1 MNSLAVEKYRES
13 IVSGS
18 ILITMIRLG
27 TPLMIADLIGLVYM
41 VTDAYWLSR
50 FSQYV
55 LSVPGQWFPM
65 FFILASFPMGVS
77 AANLALV
84 SQYVGAKLYNK
95 ASEVSS
101 KMFTLCLLTS
111 VILALVFHIVKRYAY
126 FYIIRPPP
134 EIFDEVLDYVSI
146 MVLDLVIFG
155 IGMAIGTI
163 LQAIG
168 DTKTPAIT
176 MSIGAL
182 INAILDPIFIV
193 GLDPLPAMGVRGA
206 AIATVISRSLGTGLL
221 YYIVRRKYPDI
232 KIKLTNIDDIEW
244 LLLTIKVGLPVTILT
259 ISDGF
264 AFTFQ
269 QALVNTL
276 GVVVVTAAAVGFIA
290 IHIANAVLRGF
301 AMSISIMVGQNLG
314 AGNADRARKIALT
327 AAHILSLAVLM
338 GSIFVYLARRYI
350 ITVFANE
357 PEVVVE
363 AEKFVSVIVW
373 SFPFTILSFLGM
385 SVGRGSGHNEI
396 PTMLNI
402 VKFWVIRV
410 VVGWALALTI
420 GLNATTMWILIASSE
435 VIGGIASYTWIRYG
449 NWVKPIIKLPT
460 QILPTKTISSLQ

>member
-1 MNSLAVEKYRES
+1 MSSLAIERYRES

-27 TPLMIADLIGLVYM
+27 TPLMIADLIGLIYM

-65 FFILASFPMGVS
+65 FFILISFLMGIS

-84 SQYVGAKLYNK
+84 SQYVGAKLYDK

-101 KMFTLCLLTS
+101 KMFTLCLSTS
-111 VILALVFHIVKRYAY
+111 VTLALVFHIVKRYAY

-146 MVLDLVIFG
+146 MALDLVIFG

-168 DTKTPAIT
+168 DTKTPATT

-182 INAILDPIFIV
+182 VNAILDPIFII
-193 GLDPLPAMGVRGA
+193 GLGPLPAMGVRGA
-206 AIATVISRSLGTGLL
+206 AIATVISRSFGTGLL
-221 YYIVRRKYPDI
+221 YYIMRRKYPDI
-232 KIKLTNIDDIEW
+232 KIKLTNIDREW
-244 LLLTIKVGLPVTILT
+244 LLLTIKVGIPITMLT

-276 GVVVVTAAAVGFIA
+276 GVVVVTAAAVGFIT
-290 IHIANAVLRGF
+290 INIANAVLRGF
-301 AMSISIMVGQNLG
+301 TMSISIMVGQNLG
-314 AGNADRARKIALT
+314 AGNTDRARKIALT
-327 AAHILSLAVLM
+327 AAHILFLAVLM
-338 GSIFVYLARRYI
+338 GSIFVYFTRRYI
-350 ITVFANE
+350 IAVFANE
-357 PEVVVE
+357 PEVIIE

-373 SFPFTILSFLGM
+373 SFPLTMLSFLGM

-396 PTMLNI
+396 PTILNI
-402 VKFWVIRV
+402 IKFWVIRV
-410 VVGWALALTI
+410 GVGWALALTV
-420 GLNATTMWILIASSE
+420 GLNAITMWILIAFSE
-435 VIGGIASYTWIRYG
+435 IIGGTASYIWIRYG
-449 NWVKPIIKLPT
+449 NWIKPIIKVPP
-460 QILPTKTISSLQ
+460 QGLPTKTIPSP